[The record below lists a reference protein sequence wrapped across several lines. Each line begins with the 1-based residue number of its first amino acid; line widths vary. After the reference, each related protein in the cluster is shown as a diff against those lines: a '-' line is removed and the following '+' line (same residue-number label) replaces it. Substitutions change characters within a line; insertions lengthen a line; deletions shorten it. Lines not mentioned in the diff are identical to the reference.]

1 MGWEELI
8 YFVITILL
16 SVALAPKPKAP
27 RQATIDDFKIPTAQ
41 EGRPIPV
48 IFGEVVVTGSNCVWY
63 GDLNIKSLKKRAGF
77 STATVGYKYSLG
89 LHMVFCHGPV
99 DQVKW
104 LTFDGKYAWPPL
116 RVLNGVAAGNPTV
129 FTFPGHGIT
138 TGALITFQSFTG
150 TGAGLINGQTLAVT
164 NLTSSTF
171 SAPVNTTGLTLS
183 GGAYLAAIAMTST
196 GTASTAEDSLFGGE
210 SRGGGVFGNFDI
222 EFGDSAQ
229 TQNAY
234 LVSKLGADVPSF
246 RGVVSLVW
254 NGGYVGTTETVRP
267 LALTIKRI
275 SQGWEGSTWYPA
287 KITPPS
293 GGMNPAHIVYECLTN
308 SKWGMGLPSTFIDD
322 TNFKAVADQLYGEDF
337 GLHIM
342 WAQDAT
348 IEAFLQII
356 VNHIAGALSLQ
367 AGSGLYELT
376 LMRGG
381 YDPLTLDVYTPSNIL
396 EMSNYQKQAWGETV
410 NQVALVYT
418 DPVTLADTAITAQD
432 LGNIDSQGGVV
443 PATVEY
449 RGIRNNTLAQT
460 VLARELAQKTT
471 PLTKITMQVNR
482 QGWALRFGQVFNLTW
497 PDRGIATTK
506 VFRVLKVGKGTLD
519 NNAIT
524 VEAIEDIYQYVIG
537 TGIVTQP
544 VISGTV
550 PVVSPANTDKNSP
563 NVLSATTSA
572 PPGSPAGGDRYIVPA
587 GATGAW
593 SGHAGA
599 LAEWDAETGAWV
611 FTAIPDGS
619 IVYVVDTA
627 TTAQVIGGVLTPL
640 AAGLADPGANGV
652 LVRTSLNV
660 TTARTLTGSSNVT
673 VTNGSGVAGNP
684 TFTVPNTA
692 VTPGAY
698 TNANITVGADGR
710 LTAAASGAAG
720 GVTSVALTLPAQF
733 SVAGSP
739 ITTAGTL
746 VVTWATEVA
755 NLILAG
761 PSSGGAAVPTFRS
774 LVAADLAGLCATSVG
789 LSMPGEFAV
798 ASTPVTSA
806 GTLAVTWT
814 TESANKVLAGPT
826 SGAAATPTFRAQVL
840 ADLPS
845 GIYGTQTANYFWAGP
860 TSGGA
865 AAPTFRALVA
875 ADMAGLYT
883 LASAADVSISTPAD
897 LQLLQYSSG
906 LSKWHNVTYGI
917 STAFYAQSGA
927 PGSPNLGDRWVETGS
942 GIQYTY
948 FTLSGT
954 SQWVQFI

>member
-1 MGWEELI
+1 MLRWLRNVLFPLIVYAVMGWDDLI
-8 YFVITILL
+8 YFVITIII

-63 GDLNIKSLKKRAGF
+63 GDLSVKSLKKRAGF
-77 STATVGYKYSLG
+77 STATVGYKYFLG

-104 LTFDGKYAWPPL
+104 LTFDGKFAWPRL
-116 RVLNGVAAGNPTV
+116 NVLTGVTPGNPTV
-129 FTFPGHGIT
+129 FSLAGHGIIS
-138 TGALITFQSFTG
+138 GALITFRSFTG
-150 TGAGLINGQTLAVT
+150 TGAGLINGQTFAVSS
-164 NLTSSTF
+164 LSGSTF
-171 SAPVNTTGLTLS
+171 SAPIDTSGLTLA
-183 GGAYLAAIAMTST
+183 GGAYLANVSLTST
-196 GTASTAEDSLFGGE
+196 GTASTSEDSLFGGE
-210 SRGGGVFGNFDI
+210 SRGGGVSGSFDV

-234 LVSKLGADVPSF
+234 LITKLGADVPNF
-246 RGVVSLVW
+246 RGVVSLIW

-293 GGMNPAHIVYECLTN
+293 GGMNPAHIIYECLTN
-308 SKWGMGLPSTFIDD
+308 TKWGMGLPSTFIDD

-348 IEAFLQII
+348 IEGFLQII

-381 YDPLTLDVYTPSNIL
+381 YDPTTLDTYTPSNIL
-396 EMSNYQKQAWGETV
+396 EMSDYQKQAWGETV
-410 NQVALVYT
+410 NQVTLVYT
-418 DPVTLADTAITAQD
+418 DPATLADTAITAQD
-432 LGNIDSQGGVV
+432 LGNIDSQGVIV

-482 QGWALRFGQVFNLTW
+482 IAWALRFGQVFNLMW

-524 VEAIEDIYQYVIG
+524 IDAIEDIYQYVIG
-537 TGIVTQP
+537 TGIVIQP

-550 PVVSPANTDKNSP
+550 PVVSPSNTDKNSP
-563 NVLSATTSA
+563 NVLSATTAA
-572 PPGSPAGGDRYIVPA
+572 PPGSPADGDRYIVPA

-627 TTAQVIGGVLTPL
+627 TTAQVIGGVLAPL
-640 AAGLADPGANGV
+640 AAGLADPGSNGV
-652 LVRTSLNV
+652 VVRTALNV
-660 TTARTLTGSSNVT
+660 TTARTLTGSSSIT

-684 TFTVPNTA
+684 TFAIPNTA

-698 TNANITVGADGR
+698 TNANITVDASGR
-710 LTAAASGAAG
+710 VTAAANGAAA
-720 GVTSVALTLPAQF
+720 GV
-733 SVAGSP
+733 
-739 ITTAGTL
+739 
-746 VVTWATEVA
+746 
-755 NLILAG
+755 
-761 PSSGGAAVPTFRS
+761 
-774 LVAADLAGLCATSVG
+774 TSVG
-789 LSMPGEFAV
+789 LSMPAQFAV
-798 ASTPVTSA
+798 GSTPVTSA

-814 TESANKVLAGPT
+814 TESANLIFAGP
-826 SGAAATPTFRAQVL
+826 S
-840 ADLPS
+840 
-845 GIYGTQTANYFWAGP
+845 
-860 TSGGA
+860 SGGA
-865 AAPTFRALVA
+865 AVPTFRALA
-875 ADMAGLYT
+875 TADLPSLAGLYT
-883 LASAADVSISTPAD
+883 LAGASDVSISTPAD

-917 STAFYAQSGA
+917 STAFYAQSSA

-954 SQWVQFI
+954 SQWVQFV